1 MTASRVRTNR
11 HVSDKADRHDGS
23 GLRLRLSEAASSQPL
38 EKGVK
43 AQFSLVRLGKLSYFP
58 AAGVMVLGGPIAPAV
73 LRTQGGCKVGMQG
86 LVAGM
91 RAQGFSTLPPELKK
105 LVAPSSRL

>member
-1 MTASRVRTNR
+1 ARLEEIGRGPYCHSRHNLLLPGPGMTASWVRTNR

-23 GLRLRLSEAASSQPL
+23 GLRLRLSETASRQPL

-58 AAGVMVLGGPIAPAV
+58 AARVMVLGGPIAPAV
-73 LRTQGGCKVGMQG
+73 LRTQGGC
-86 LVAGM
+86 
-91 RAQGFSTLPPELKK
+91 
-105 LVAPSSRL
+105 